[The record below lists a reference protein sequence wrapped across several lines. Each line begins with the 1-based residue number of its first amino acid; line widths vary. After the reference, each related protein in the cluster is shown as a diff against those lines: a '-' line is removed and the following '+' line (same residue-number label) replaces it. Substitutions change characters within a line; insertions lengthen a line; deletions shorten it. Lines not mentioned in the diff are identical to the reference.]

1 MEVLIWAG
9 AAISLVGMVGILY
22 CAAQV
27 AKAKK
32 AGLDD
37 AGLRAQLRG
46 VVVMN
51 LGALFVSV
59 IGLML
64 VVLGVTFK

>member
-1 MEVLIWAG
+1 MELLIWAG
-9 AAISLVGMVGILY
+9 AAVSLVGMVGILY
-22 CAAQV
+22 CALQV

-37 AGLRAQLRG
+37 AALRARLRG
-46 VVVMN
+46 VVAMN

-64 VVLGVTFK
+64 VVLGVTFR

>member
-1 MEVLIWAG
+1 MSYLVWAG
-9 AAISLVGMVGILY
+9 AVISLIGIGGILW
-22 CAAQV
+22 CILAV
-27 AKAKK
+27 ARAKR

-37 AGLRAQLRG
+37 EGLRAAMKR
-46 VVVMN
+46 VVAVN

-64 VVLGVTFK
+64 VVVGVVLG

>member
-1 MEVLIWAG
+1 MELLIWAG
-9 AAISLVGMVGILY
+9 AAVSLVGMVGILY
-22 CAAQV
+22 CALQV

-37 AGLRAQLRG
+37 AALRARLRG
-46 VVVMN
+46 VVAMN

>member
-1 MEVLIWAG
+1 MDILIWIG
-9 AAISLVGMVGILY
+9 AAISALGLAGILW
-22 CAAQV
+22 CMGAV
-27 AKAKK
+27 FRAKK

-37 AGLRAQLRG
+37 AALRDRLAR
-46 VVVMN
+46 VVPVN

-64 VVLGVTFK
+64 IVVGIMLR

>member
-1 MEVLIWAG
+1 MEILIWAG

-37 AGLRAQLRG
+37 AALRAQLRG

>member
-1 MEVLIWAG
+1 MELLIWAG
-9 AAISLVGMVGILY
+9 AAVSLVGMVGILY
-22 CAAQV
+22 CALQV

-37 AGLRAQLRG
+37 AGLRAALRG
-46 VVVMN
+46 IVALN

>member
-1 MEVLIWAG
+1 MDIVIWAG
-9 AAISLVGMVGILY
+9 AAVSLVGLVGILY
-22 CAAQV
+22 CALRVAQ
-27 AKAKK
+27 AKK

-37 AGLRAQLRG
+37 AALRAQLRG
-46 VVVMN
+46 IVAMN

-64 VVLGVTFK
+64 VVLGITFK